1 MIPIEL
7 LVAWSAIVLAA
18 VWIVRQQ
25 LDINEHDE
33 ILDEAEEA
41 LEDAHKAVTFYQRM
55 LVDVAIGHTTLE
67 ITHEGQLIATRGTA
81 GEVQRH

>member
-1 MIPIEL
+1 MIPLEL
-7 LVAWSAIVLAA
+7 LVAWSAMVLAA

-25 LDINEHDE
+25 LDINEHDR

-41 LEDAHKAVTFYQRM
+41 LENAHNAVSFYQRM

-67 ITHEGQLIATRGTA
+67 ISHEGQLIATHSAA